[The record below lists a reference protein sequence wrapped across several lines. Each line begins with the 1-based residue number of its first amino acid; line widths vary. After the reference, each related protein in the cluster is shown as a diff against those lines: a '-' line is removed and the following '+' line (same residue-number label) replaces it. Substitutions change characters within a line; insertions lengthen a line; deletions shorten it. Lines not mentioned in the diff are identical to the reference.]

1 MSDTGNGNTLT
12 YRVAQLERD
21 LERFEGRYEDRHR
34 ELVNKVNDVS
44 QDLAVLRTEFKAF
57 ETNVIIRLKDIEGTF
72 NDDVKGLRK
81 VAIGA
86 GSAVLIAAIT
96 FAISALKVFGGPG

>member
-1 MSDTGNGNTLT
+1 MTPDSGNGTTLT
-12 YRVAQLERD
+12 YRVSQLEKEFD
-21 LERFEGRYEDRHR
+21 KLEGKLDKQNTTMNEIKQE
-34 ELVNKVNDVS
+34 V
-44 QDLAVLRTEFKAF
+44 AVLRTEFKAF
-57 ETNVIIRLKDIEGTF
+57 EINVLDRLKDIEGTF